1 MQFNLLTLIG
11 ISLAAMFFGY
21 FFGLFEGRGQGY
33 KKHKQETEG
42 GQAKDAALQTPLPS
56 PDSPA
61 SPVESSLLRLSRDQE
76 DQIRLDLDGQRVD
89 TARLAPQQR
98 KRLIDLMVL
107 MRPWI
112 EAGTTQ
118 KTVPPSQPLVR
129 PAPPPPSP
137 AAKMR
142 TPPAATPLSQAKAA
156 PTRSAPAPLPKEDS
170 TPTSMVG
177 QIDAILQTRLIG
189 TPLEDRGIQL
199 VESAEGTVIVVVGK
213 DRYAGVG
220 EVPDPV
226 VQAAIKAAISEW
238 ERRYTPGS

>member
-1 MQFNLLTLIG
+1 MQFNLPILIG

-33 KKHKQETEG
+33 KKHKKETEQG
-42 GQAKDAALQTPLPS
+42 EAKDPALQTPLP
-56 PDSPA
+56 PDSP
-61 SPVESSLLRLSRDQE
+61 SPPVEGSLLRLSRDQE

-89 TARLAPQQR
+89 TARFAPQQR
-98 KRLIDLMVL
+98 KRLIELMVL

-112 EAGTTQ
+112 EAGTMQ
-118 KTVPPSQPLVR
+118 KTVPPSPLAPR
-129 PAPPPPSP
+129 PASAPPPPAAKTQTPSSP
-137 AAKMR
+137 AKA
-142 TPPAATPLSQAKAA
+142 PPA
-156 PTRSAPAPLPKEDS
+156 RSAPAPLPKEDS
-170 TPTSMVG
+170 APTSMVG

-189 TPLEDRGIQL
+189 TPLENRGIQL
-199 VESAEGTVIVVVGK
+199 VESAQGTVIVVVGQ
-213 DRYAGVG
+213 DRYTGVG